1 MGGYPSVAY
10 SQPLVCPSDCDQ
22 QKWQQILT
30 LYDRLDANGD
40 HAIENKELQTIAKLH
55 IDNEILRIS
64 RKVEEAEAQHKRN
77 LTFIRA
83 SNAQEMARLRVQ
95 LTTKINRATEDFN
108 IRKSKLE
115 EHTDFLKNM
124 EEVNKA
130 KKFKEA
136 VSGHKKVIEFWD
148 FYNYMKCRVDD
159 IPNIVW

>member
-22 QKWQQILT
+22 QTWQQILT

-40 HAIENKELQTIAKLH
+40 HAIANKELQTIAKLH

-108 IRKSKLE
+108 TRKSKLE

-124 EEVNKA
+124 EEENKA

>member
-22 QKWQQILT
+22 QTWQQILT

-55 IDNEILRIS
+55 IDNEIRRIE

-83 SNAQEMARLRVQ
+83 SNAQAMARLREQ
-95 LTTKINRATEDFN
+95 LATKTKRANEDFDE
-108 IRKSKLE
+108 RKNKLE
-115 EHTDFLKNM
+115 EHTNFLKTM
-124 EEVNKA
+124 EELDRA

-136 VSGHKKVIEFWD
+136 VSGHKKMIEFWD
-148 FYNYMKCRVDD
+148 FYNYMKCRVND

>member
-22 QKWQQILT
+22 QTWQQILT

-108 IRKSKLE
+108 TRKSKLE
-115 EHTDFLKNM
+115 EHTDLLKNM
-124 EEVNKA
+124 EEADKA

>member
-22 QKWQQILT
+22 QTWQQILT

-55 IDNEILRIS
+55 IDNEIRRIS

-95 LTTKINRATEDFN
+95 LTTKINRAEEDFN
-108 IRKSKLE
+108 ARKSKLE

-124 EEVNKA
+124 EEEDKA

-136 VSGHKKVIEFWD
+136 VSGHKKVIDFWD

-159 IPNIVW
+159 IPNIIW

>member
-22 QKWQQILT
+22 QTWQQILA

-55 IDNEILRIS
+55 IDNEIRRIE

-83 SNAQEMARLRVQ
+83 SNAQAMSR
-95 LTTKINRATEDFN
+95 
-108 IRKSKLE
+108 
-115 EHTDFLKNM
+115 
-124 EEVNKA
+124 
-130 KKFKEA
+130 
-136 VSGHKKVIEFWD
+136 
-148 FYNYMKCRVDD
+148 
-159 IPNIVW
+159 

>member
-22 QKWQQILT
+22 QTWQQILT

-108 IRKSKLE
+108 ARKSKLE

-124 EEVNKA
+124 EEENKA

>member
-22 QKWQQILT
+22 QTWQQILT

-108 IRKSKLE
+108 TRKSKLE

-124 EEVNKA
+124 EEENKA

>member
-55 IDNEILRIS
+55 IDNEIRRIS

-95 LTTKINRATEDFN
+95 LTTKINRAEEDFN
-108 IRKSKLE
+108 ARKSKLE

-124 EEVNKA
+124 EDEDKA

-136 VSGHKKVIEFWD
+136 VSGHKKVIDFWD

-159 IPNIVW
+159 IPNIIW

>member
-22 QKWQQILT
+22 QTWQQILT

-108 IRKSKLE
+108 TRKSKLE

-124 EEVNKA
+124 EEETKA

>member
-22 QKWQQILT
+22 QTWQQILT

-55 IDNEILRIS
+55 IDNEIRRIS

-108 IRKSKLE
+108 ARKSKLE

>member
-22 QKWQQILT
+22 QTWQQILT

-108 IRKSKLE
+108 TRKSKLE
-115 EHTDFLKNM
+115 EHTDLLKNM
-124 EEVNKA
+124 EEVDKA

>member
-22 QKWQQILT
+22 QTWQQILT

-115 EHTDFLKNM
+115 EHTNFLKNM

>member
-22 QKWQQILT
+22 QTWQQILT

>member
-22 QKWQQILT
+22 KTWQQILT

-40 HAIENKELQTIAKLH
+40 HAIENKELQAIAKLH
-55 IDNEILRIS
+55 IDNEIRRIE

-83 SNAQEMARLRVQ
+83 SNAQEMARLREQ
-95 LTTKINRATEDFN
+95 LATKIKRASEDFSV
-108 IRKSKLE
+108 RKSKLE
-115 EHTDFLKNM
+115 EYTEFLKNM
-124 EEVNKA
+124 EELDRA

-136 VSGHKKVIEFWD
+136 VSGHKKMIEFWD
-148 FYNYMKCRVDD
+148 FYNYIKCRVDD

>member
-22 QKWQQILT
+22 QTWQQILT

-40 HAIENKELQTIAKLH
+40 HAIENTELQTIAKLH

-108 IRKSKLE
+108 TRKSKLE
-115 EHTDFLKNM
+115 EHTDLLKNM
-124 EEVNKA
+124 EEADKA

-159 IPNIVW
+159 IPNIIW

>member
-22 QKWQQILT
+22 QTWQQILT

-55 IDNEILRIS
+55 IDNEIRRIS

>member
-22 QKWQQILT
+22 QTWQQILT

-55 IDNEILRIS
+55 IDNEIRRIS
-64 RKVEEAEAQHKRN
+64 RKVEEAGAQHKRN

-95 LTTKINRATEDFN
+95 LTTKINRAEEDFN
-108 IRKSKLE
+108 ARKSKLE

-124 EEVNKA
+124 EEEDKA

-136 VSGHKKVIEFWD
+136 VSGHKKVIDFWD

-159 IPNIVW
+159 IPNIIW